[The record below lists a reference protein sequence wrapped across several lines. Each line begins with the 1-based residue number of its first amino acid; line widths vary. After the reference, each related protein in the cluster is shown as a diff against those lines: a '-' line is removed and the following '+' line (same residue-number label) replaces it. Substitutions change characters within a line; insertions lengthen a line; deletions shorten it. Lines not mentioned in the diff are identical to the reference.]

1 MLSVTNSSSID
12 KFSDRENLYFWIKLR
27 SPTIQTLTTPNN
39 IEQINISIKSHLNSL
54 PNSDIHFK
62 NIKESMLLNLIDETT
77 EKKLK
82 EQESHVILGLI
93 HSVSHKYN
101 FNTLPYEKNN
111 LFENLFNQPQ
121 NEIQIISNIINSHPI
136 FKKEPLTYLISIL
149 DSIPDSN
156 FNKQLYVNEYI
167 NKIDNIFEGTDKYK
181 EWIKKDDIIQIDWA
195 QKYLIKHQKIISVPN
210 NFYKNSSY
218 DWILA
223 CIEYLIYSS
232 QKSDLQLFIDK
243 MKKSWSQEKYRKSDH
258 NRKKYHMP
266 LIPKAKRQLEEL
278 AALKNMQLHHLLEEI
293 IEREYEQNMPKNSNT
308 FLFDKRKK

>member
-1 MLSVTNSSSID
+1 MLSVSNSLLID

-27 SPTIQTLTTPNN
+27 SPTLQTLTTPNN

-62 NIKESMLLNLIDETT
+62 NIKESMYLNLIDETT
-77 EKKLK
+77 ENILKK
-82 EQESHVILGLI
+82 QESHVILGLI
-93 HSVSHKYN
+93 YLTSQRYNFNNSLSEKYN
-101 FNTLPYEKNN
+101 FFAKLS
-111 LFENLFNQPQ
+111 NQPQ
-121 NEIQIISNIINSHPI
+121 DEIQNISNIINSHPI
-136 FKKEPLTYLISIL
+136 FKKDSLTYLISIL

-156 FNKQLYVNEYI
+156 FKKQIYINEYI
-167 NKIDNIFEGTDKYK
+167 NKINDIFEGTDRYK
-181 EWIKKDDIIQIDWA
+181 EWIKKDDIIQIEWA
-195 QKYLIKHQKIISVPN
+195 QNYLIKHQKIILIPN
-210 NFYKNSSY
+210 DFYKNSSY
-218 DWILA
+218 DLVLA
-223 CIEYLIYSS
+223 CIEYLIYST
-232 QKSDLQLFIDK
+232 QKSELQLFVDK

>member
-1 MLSVTNSSSID
+1 MLSTTNSSLID
-12 KFSDRENLYFWIKLR
+12 KFSERENLYFWIKLS
-27 SPTIQTLTTPNN
+27 SPTLQTFTTPNN

-77 EKKLK
+77 ETKLK
-82 EQESHVILGLI
+82 KQESHVILGLI
-93 HSVSHKYN
+93 HSISHKYN
-101 FNTLPYEKNN
+101 FNTLPHEKHN
-111 LFENLFNQPQ
+111 LFENSFNQPQ

-167 NKIDNIFEGTDKYK
+167 DKIDDIFEGTDKYK
-181 EWIKKDDIIQIDWA
+181 EWIKKDDIKQIDWA
-195 QKYLIKHQKIISVPN
+195 QKYLIKHQKTISVPN
-210 NFYKNSSY
+210 NFYQKSRY

-223 CIEYLIYSS
+223 CIESLIYSS

-243 MKKSWSQEKYRKSDH
+243 MKKSWSQEKYRKSDN